1 MLPSVRIPTV
11 DGTSGDEPTRGLKDG
26 ARLPSAKRR
35 KKPVAAAEPPPYNAA
50 DAARVRALVARLG
63 LTQREVASACGVTT
77 SD

>member
-1 MLPSVRIPTV
+1 MVARAV
-11 DGTSGDEPTRGLKDG
+11 AARARAWTRATRLKEG